1 MKGKGTQHLVNAR
14 TLLHAN
20 GDFQEMHAMT
30 TIDFETARHNMVE
43 SQIRCCKILNPL
55 LLETLGNMPREEF
68 LGDDVK
74 SLAYMEGRVPLPC
87 NQEMLSP
94 LQEGRLMQELDL
106 KGSERVLEIGTG
118 TGFLTAMLAMH
129 AAEVISIE
137 LHQELADMAEKNL
150 ATHGVANAS
159 IRCANG
165 MDETLLA
172 SLGSFDAIVIGATLE
187 EIPQSLLNLLNDG
200 GKLVGFVGSNPVVKL
215 ICVSPSA
222 NGLFE
227 RNELI
232 ETLLQNMEGL
242 PEKRE
247 FVF

>member
-1 MKGKGTQHLVNAR
+1 
-14 TLLHAN
+14 
-20 GDFQEMHAMT
+20 MT
-30 TIDFETARHNMVE
+30 TIDFETARRNMVE
-43 SQIRCCKILNPL
+43 NQIRCCKVLNPL
-55 LLETLGNMPREEF
+55 LLETLENMPREAF

-106 KGSERVLEIGTG
+106 KGHERVLEIGTG

-137 LHQELADMAEKNL
+137 LHQELADIAEKNL
-150 ATHGVANAS
+150 AAHGVANAS

-165 MDETLLA
+165 MDEALLA

-187 EIPQSLLNLLNDG
+187 NIPQSLLDLLNDG

-215 ICVSPSA
+215 ICIARAA
-222 NGLFE
+222 NGRFE
-227 RNELI
+227 RSELI

-242 PEKRE
+242 SEKRE